1 VVRANRWS
9 ERVLHLIDIENLAG
23 TPLPAVG
30 EVREKRV
37 RYGDRVGIG
46 RADLVVIAC
55 NHKALLSV
63 ALGWPGARY
72 RVRSGPDGADL
83 ELIDVIDHEQVAER
97 FARVVIG
104 SGDGKFADSAVRLAE
119 LGCQVTIVSRRHSLA
134 RRLRLAASDLIY
146 IDGPAAGRPASRS
159 WTTANL
165 STAARSALASACDP
179 KSASSQHNRGTTRQ
193 GTA

>member
-1 VVRANRWS
+1 MRANRWS
-9 ERVLHLIDIENLAG
+9 ERVLHLIDIENLVG

-30 EVREKRV
+30 EVRETRV

-46 RADLVVIAC
+46 HADLVVIAC

-83 ELIDVIDHEQVAER
+83 ELIDVIEHERVAER

-104 SGDGKFADSAVRLAE
+104 SGDGRFADSTARLE
-119 LGCQVTIVSRRHSLA
+119 QLGCPVTVVSRRRSLA

-146 IDGPAAGRPASRS
+146 IDGPVAVRPAPRS
-159 WTTANL
+159 WTAANL
-165 STAARSALASACDP
+165 STAARSVVAPAPEP
-179 KSASSQHNRGTTRQ
+179 KPASSQHNRGTTRQ